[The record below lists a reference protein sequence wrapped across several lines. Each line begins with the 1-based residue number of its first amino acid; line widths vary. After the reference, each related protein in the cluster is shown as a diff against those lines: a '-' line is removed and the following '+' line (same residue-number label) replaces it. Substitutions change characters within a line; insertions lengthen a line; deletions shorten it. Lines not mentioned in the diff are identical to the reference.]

1 MNLEHS
7 RPDPD
12 ELLDRIK
19 EEEKVKDR
27 KKGYLKIFL
36 GYVAGVGKTYRM
48 LSEARILNSDG
59 QDIVVGLAETHGR
72 VETEELLK
80 GLEILPKKQIEYGG
94 ILIDEL
100 DVDVILDRKPK
111 YVMIDELAH
120 TNVPGSLHSKRYHD
134 VEEILDAGI
143 NVYTTL
149 NVQHIESLKD
159 IIYQI
164 TGVEVRETV
173 PDRIIE
179 RADKIEIVD
188 LPTEEL
194 LQRLEEGK
202 VYIPEKVQ
210 QAVLKFFK
218 ERNLVALREVGLR
231 YATRVVDSNMKQR
244 LEMEGV
250 LGPWDASSK
259 IMVCVNSRKS
269 SENMVRLAHRYANTF
284 NSEWLAVYVE
294 PSYKFKMG
302 YEESLQLENNLK
314 LAEELGG
321 KVFRLTGIDIAEEIV
336 LFAKSKNISLIV
348 IGHSERSRIE
358 AWIRGSVVNEI
369 IRKGSPIQVLVIE
382 GGEGPNNI
390 DHVQNVDG
398 QDYFDIKSY
407 FKPFTVS
414 LLSIVVI
421 SLVCLFLRPYLE
433 AINIPMIF
441 IIPIVLSGLISGRK
455 GGIIASVMAVAFF
468 DFFFVPPFY
477 TFSVDDIRFIP
488 TFIVLF
494 IVGIITSFLAD
505 TVKKQVQNTRQREEF
520 IASLYD
526 FSRDLLI
533 SQNLDDFLNRITSYI
548 EDLFNYDVVMIL
560 SDNNN
565 NHLKIASRKGNNVIF
580 DDRDL
585 GLANWAYEHEKSA
598 GYGTD
603 TLSSSKW
610 YYLPLSAHKSK
621 LGVLAVSPYKSDI
634 TNEQKHLL
642 KAYTSIVS
650 IALENYLK
658 K

>member
-1 MNLEHS
+1 MTQEYK
-7 RPDPD
+7 RPNPD

-19 EEEKVKDR
+19 EDEKVKDR

-48 LSEARILNSDG
+48 LSEARGLFSNGD
-59 QDIVVGLAETHGR
+59 DVVVGLAETHGR

-80 GLEILPKKQIEYGG
+80 GLEILPRKQIEYGG
-94 ILIDEL
+94 ILVDEL
-100 DVDVILDRKPK
+100 DVTKILERKPK
-111 YVMIDELAH
+111 FVMIDELAH

-134 VEEILDAGI
+134 VEEILDEGI

-179 RADKIEIVD
+179 IADKIEIVD

-202 VYIPEKVQ
+202 VYIPEKVE

-244 LEMEGV
+244 LEKEGV
-250 LGPWDASSK
+250 SGPWDASSK

-269 SENMVRLAHRYANTF
+269 SENMIRLAHRYANNF

-348 IGHSERSRIE
+348 IGHSERSRVE

-369 IRKGSPIQVLVIE
+369 IRKGSPVQVLVLE
-382 GGEGPNNI
+382 GGESHINNK
-390 DHVQNVDG
+390 H
-398 QDYFDIKSY
+398 
-407 FKPFTVS
+407 
-414 LLSIVVI
+414 
-421 SLVCLFLRPYLE
+421 
-433 AINIPMIF
+433 
-441 IIPIVLSGLISGRK
+441 
-455 GGIIASVMAVAFF
+455 
-468 DFFFVPPFY
+468 
-477 TFSVDDIRFIP
+477 
-488 TFIVLF
+488 
-494 IVGIITSFLAD
+494 
-505 TVKKQVQNTRQREEF
+505 
-520 IASLYD
+520 
-526 FSRDLLI
+526 
-533 SQNLDDFLNRITSYI
+533 
-548 EDLFNYDVVMIL
+548 
-560 SDNNN
+560 
-565 NHLKIASRKGNNVIF
+565 
-580 DDRDL
+580 
-585 GLANWAYEHEKSA
+585 
-598 GYGTD
+598 
-603 TLSSSKW
+603 
-610 YYLPLSAHKSK
+610 
-621 LGVLAVSPYKSDI
+621 
-634 TNEQKHLL
+634 EQKIDKHD
-642 KAYTSIVS
+642 YSRH
-650 IALENYLK
+650 
-658 K
+658 

>member
-1 MNLEHS
+1 MG
-7 RPDPD
+7 
-12 ELLDRIK
+12 ELK
-19 EEEKVKDR
+19 QKNF
-27 KKGYLKIFL
+27 Y
-36 GYVAGVGKTYRM
+36 
-48 LSEARILNSDG
+48 
-59 QDIVVGLAETHGR
+59 
-72 VETEELLK
+72 
-80 GLEILPKKQIEYGG
+80 GLEILPRKQIEYGD

-100 DVDVILDRKPK
+100 DVAEILKRKPK

-179 RADKIEIVD
+179 IADKIEIVD

-210 QAVLKFFK
+210 QALLKFFK
-218 ERNLVALREVGLR
+218 ERNLVALRELGLR
-231 YATRVVDSNMKQR
+231 YATMIVDSNMKQR
-244 LEMEGV
+244 LEKEGV
-250 LGPWDASSK
+250 SGPWDASSK
-259 IMVCVNSRKS
+259 IMVCINSRKS
-269 SENMVRLAHRYANTF
+269 SENMIRLAHRYANNF
-284 NSEWLAVYVE
+284 NSEWFAVYVE
-294 PSYKFKMG
+294 PSYKLKMG
-302 YEESLQLENNLK
+302 NQESLQLENNLK

-321 KVFRLTGIDIAEEIV
+321 KVFRLTGINIAEEIV
-336 LFAKSKNISLIV
+336 SFAKSKNISLIV
-348 IGHSERSRIE
+348 IGHSESSRIE
-358 AWIRGSVVNEI
+358 SWIRGSVVNEI

-382 GGEGPNNI
+382 GGISSKKENI
-390 DHVQNVDG
+390 FKKSIDEITDL
-398 QDYFDIKSY
+398 KSY
-407 FKPFTVS
+407 LRPFAVS
-414 LLSIVVI
+414 ILSIVI
-421 SLVCLFLRPYLE
+421 TSIICLFLRPFLE

-468 DFFFVPPFY
+468 DFFFVPPYF
-477 TFSVDDIRFIP
+477 TFSVADIRFIP

-494 IVGIITSFLAD
+494 IVGVITSFLAD

-533 SQNLDDFLNRITSYI
+533 SQNLDDFLIRITSYI

-560 SDNNN
+560 PDDVSN
-565 NHLKIASRKGNNVIF
+565 LKIASRKGNTIIF
-580 DDRDL
+580 DDSDL
-585 GLANWAYEHEKSA
+585 GLANWVFAHEKSA
-598 GYGTD
+598 GYSTD

-610 YYLPLSAHKSK
+610 YYLPLSSHQSK
-621 LGVLAVSPYKSDI
+621 LGVLAVAPYKSDI
-634 TNEQKHLL
+634 KNEQKHLL

-650 IALENYLK
+650 IALANYIEG
-658 K
+658 